1 MGESQQVGTQSYTG
15 YFSTR
20 ARVSLT
26 LSWQG
31 CCLQGDKPSYH
42 QSNCLDRPGLINAVS
57 ALHGQLAMATFILS
71 SAVTQ
76 WARIVWS
83 KDMGMAIPG
92 SEGS

>member
-1 MGESQQVGTQSYTG
+1 MGKSQQVGTQSYTG

-20 ARVSLT
+20 ASVSLT
-26 LSWQG
+26 LSW
-31 CCLQGDKPSYH
+31 QGDKPSYH

-76 WARIVWS
+76 WACIVWS
-83 KDMGMAIPG
+83 KDAGMPIPG

>member
-15 YFSTR
+15 YFSSR
-20 ARVSLT
+20 ASVSLT

-42 QSNCLDRPGLINAVS
+42 QSNCLDRPGLNAVS
-57 ALHGQLAMATFILS
+57 ALHGQPAMATFILS
-71 SAVTQ
+71 SVVTQ

-83 KDMGMAIPG
+83 EDVGMAIPG